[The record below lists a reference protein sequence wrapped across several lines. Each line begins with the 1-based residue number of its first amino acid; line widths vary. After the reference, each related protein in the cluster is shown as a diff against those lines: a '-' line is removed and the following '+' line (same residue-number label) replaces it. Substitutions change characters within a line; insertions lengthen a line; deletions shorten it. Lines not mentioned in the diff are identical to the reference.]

1 MRKWSL
7 LLFLLSGMLILS
19 LSACSVGGND
29 PAARAVEA
37 YLRALVAKDA
47 SALSAL
53 SCADW
58 EAGALRELD
67 ALQTVETR
75 LEGVECRSQSTDG
88 QYIFVACEGS
98 ILATYNNEDQALDL
112 SARAYQVIE
121 QGGDYLV
128 CGYR

>member
-1 MRKWSL
+1 MRKRWIIF
-7 LLFLLSGMLILS
+7 FLLMGLLALS
-19 LSACSVGGND
+19 VSACSAGSDD

-37 YLRALVAKDA
+37 YLRALVAKDPN
-47 SALSAL
+47 ALSAL

-75 LEGVECRSQSTDG
+75 LEGLQCQSQSTDG
-88 QYIFVACEGS
+88 QYIFVACQGS
-98 ILATYNNEDQALDL
+98 ILATYNNEDQVLDL
-112 SARAYQVIE
+112 SARTYQVIE

>member
-1 MRKWSL
+1 MRKWLIVFSL
-7 LLFLLSGMLILS
+7 LLALLAAP
-19 LSACSVGGND
+19 LSACGTGESD

-47 SALSAL
+47 STLSAL

-67 ALQTVETR
+67 ALQTVATR
-75 LEGVECRSQSTDG
+75 LDGMQCQSQSTDG

-112 SARAYQVIE
+112 SARTYQVVE